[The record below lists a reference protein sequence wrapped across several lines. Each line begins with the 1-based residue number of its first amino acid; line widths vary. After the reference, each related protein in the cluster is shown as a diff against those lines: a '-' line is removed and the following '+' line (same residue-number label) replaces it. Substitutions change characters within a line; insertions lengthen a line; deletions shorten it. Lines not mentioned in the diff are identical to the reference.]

1 MATASINIQKA
12 SSHAF
17 AHNDRSDKVTY
28 LIDDPKENEFN
39 RSAPEA
45 KALLDQYVEEAKQYR
60 RENGLRAMKSDT
72 VRSVEAVINLNAG
85 HKLKDVE
92 ELAKQIEKE
101 FGFRAVQIAIHRDEG
116 HVTED
121 GRKEKNYHAHIVM
134 CNLKPDGT
142 TIQRTMKPKD
152 MARLQDI
159 TAEALMMK
167 RGKRGSEAVRL
178 EHKQHK
184 AREKERTEFK
194 KQLSEA
200 QKEAQ
205 ELRYTLKE
213 YQDRIKTL
221 EASTDDRREL
231 HALNRAVNKADGED
245 KVLLLKELDAKITE
259 FQKATG
265 GDLLDGYAINDVAQQ
280 SRIDNLKAL
289 TKENGAQ
296 IIEASKVKGF
306 MGADKIDEK
315 KLEENINATLSKH
328 FAEHNKASKMIETFT
343 KLRDVSLSMAKKIAD
358 HVAEKIKEFS
368 PIKEHQKEIKKGME
382 R

>member
-1 MATASINIQKA
+1 
-12 SSHAF
+12 
-17 AHNDRSDKVTY
+17 
-28 LIDDPKENEFN
+28 KENYSKTYGQKFQT
-39 RSAPEA
+39 
-45 KALLDQYVEEAKQYR
+45 KF
-60 RENGLRAMKSDT
+60 EN
-72 VRSVEAVINLNAG
+72 VHWEAVVNLNKE
-85 HKLKDVE
+85 HTIKDVE
-92 ELAKQIEKE
+92 RLVREIEKE
-101 FGFRAVQIAIHRDEG
+101 TGFTAVQISIHRDEG
-116 HVTED
+116 KINEKTGHPIYNLHAHVNFFTLDHET
-121 GRKEKNYHAHIVM
+121 GQQLYRRSISNSERQRIRKEHDI
-134 CNLKPDGT
+134 PDGEK
-142 TIQRTMKPKD
+142 IPKELTAVMD
-152 MARLQDI
+152 KAKLSKLQDI
-159 TAEALMMK
+159 TAETLGME
-167 RGKRGSEAVRL
+167 RGERGSEAVRL

-205 ELRYTLKE
+205 KLRYTLKE

-245 KVLLLKELDAKITE
+245 KTLLLKELDAKIAE
-259 FQKATG
+259 FQKVAV

-280 SRIDNLKAL
+280 SRMNNLKAL

-328 FAEHNKASKMIETFT
+328 FAEHNKTTKMIETFT
-343 KLRDVSLSMAKKIAD
+343 KLRDASLSIAKKIVD
-358 HVAEKIKEFS
+358 HVAEKIKELA
-368 PIKEHQKEIKKGME
+368 PTKEHQKETKKGME